1 MKELTIEEFEAMLC
15 STGYLPPRNEEEL
28 LFFEQLYGA
37 QKCNLAGK
45 HVDVESI
52 INGSC
57 HLVAGS
63 VGDSGDMDSQLM
75 ENENIFDRN
84 YSLAARNYNKLPKEV
99 LEKMKE
105 QHKPKDDNE

>member
-37 QKCNLAGK
+37 QKSSLTGK

-52 INGSC
+52 INGTC
-57 HLVAGS
+57 RLVSGP
-63 VGDSGDMDSQLM
+63 VGDSGDMDSSFL
-75 ENENIFDRN
+75 ENEDLFDRN
-84 YSLAARNYNKLPKEV
+84 YSLAARNYKKLPKEI
-99 LEKMKE
+99 LEKMKQ
-105 QHKPKDDNE
+105 QHKTKDDNE

>member
-37 QKCNLAGK
+37 QKSRLAGK

-52 INGSC
+52 INGTC
-57 HLVAGS
+57 RLVSGP
-63 VGDSGDMDSQLM
+63 VGNSEDMDSSFM
-75 ENENIFDRN
+75 EKEDIFDRN
-84 YSLAARNYNKLPKEV
+84 YSLAARNYKKLPNEV

-105 QHKPKDDNE
+105 QHKPKEDNE

>member
-37 QKCNLAGK
+37 QKSRLAGK

-52 INGSC
+52 INGTC
-57 HLVAGS
+57 RLVSGP
-63 VGDSGDMDSQLM
+63 VGNSEDMDSSFM
-75 ENENIFDRN
+75 EKEDIFDRN
-84 YSLAARNYNKLPKEV
+84 YSLAARNYKKTTE
-99 LEKMKE
+99 
-105 QHKPKDDNE
+105 